1 MEPSDLMRS
10 SLRDEILRELK
21 QELFS
26 ELRPELLR
34 SQQENAA
41 FRKRIQ
47 ELESGSVRAPDFTAR

>member
-47 ELESGSVRAPDFTAR
+47 ELESGSVRAPA